1 MNSYNKDHFVQYI
14 LQITRYTQQYVE
26 FCNFVILFNVILFNR
41 EEIDNLKQWIAVNI
55 INIVI

>member
-41 EEIDNLKQWIAVNI
+41 EEIDNLKQWIAINI